1 MRKIATLLFLSAI
14 CGCVTMQSPNV
25 TLADLRIVDLTLFE
39 QSYALKIRIQNPN
52 SVALPI
58 TGMHFE
64 LDVNS
69 AELGRGVSDQSVTV
83 PAYGEAVMEIKV
95 VSNLARVFD
104 QIRGLENSKAQD
116 LRYRLTGDIR
126 VANRLGRLPFD
137 YQGQIGLQR

>member
-1 MRKIATLLFLSAI
+1 MRKIAALLLLTAV

-25 TLADLRIVDLTLFE
+25 TLTDLRIVDLTLLE

-52 SVALPI
+52 PVALPI

-64 LDVNS
+64 LDVND
-69 AELGRGVSDQSVTV
+69 AELGRGVSDQAITV

-95 VSNLARVFD
+95 VSNLARIFD
-104 QIRGLENSKAQD
+104 QIRNLENGETQD

-126 VANRLGRLPFD
+126 VANRLGKLPFD
-137 YQGQIGLQR
+137 YQGQIGLRR